1 MEQVAGVAQI
11 PLTGAA
17 WATKS
22 ESYARLV
29 SEHLSAETVWL
40 DAGCGLRLLED
51 DMDPL
56 ENWLATHCKTLIGMD
71 LAVKSHHNIK
81 SLTRGNI
88 YHLPFTDN
96 SLDLITCRMVVEHLD
111 HPARA
116 FTEVNRCLRPGGAV
130 IIITPNLWN
139 YAMFGNIIATKLL
152 KEEWR
157 LRLVQSSDHR
167 EKEDIFPVRYC
178 ANTMPK
184 LARLLEASGLRV
196 HEKQGLR
203 QLRPYWKKTA
213 SLEKVLMKLTPIYA
227 LMVCAHKPAATALQR
242 IDRDLARGYQTST
255 TLPDPAPDREHAEP
269 RRVAS

>member
-1 MEQVAGVAQI
+1 MEQGAEAAQI
-11 PLTGAA
+11 PFTGAV

-29 SEHLSAETVWL
+29 SEHLSADTVWL
-40 DAGCGLRLLED
+40 DAGCGCRLLEND
-51 DMDPL
+51 LDPL

-71 LAVKSHHNIK
+71 VAVTSHRNIK
-81 SLTRGNI
+81 SLTQGNI
-88 YHLPFTDN
+88 YQLPFTDN

-111 HPARA
+111 DPARA

-157 LRLVQSSDHR
+157 LRLVQSSDRR

-184 LARLLEASGLRV
+184 LARLLGESGLHV

-213 SLEKVLMKLTPIYA
+213 SLEKILMKLTPIYA
-227 LMVCAHKPAATALQR
+227 LMVCAHKPVAKQPQR
-242 IDRDLARGYQTST
+242 IDRDLTGGYQASA
-255 TLPDPAPDREHAEP
+255 TLPVSAPDHADAEP